1 MSAARPPTDRASR
14 SPATAVTPNLTVRFG
29 DHLLQLSGGRA
40 GLWPTGLDGEGPSA
54 LPAPGHQESDRSMTT
69 TYRIVVGI
77 DGSED
82 GIRALRWAVGQARQ
96 FGGTVEAVM
105 VYDWPAT
112 EAAYLAG
119 LGHDGE
125 RQRAED
131 LLADAVERV
140 DRESVGVPI
149 ATQVLRGNAGAKLAD
164 VAVDADLLVVG
175 SHGRGRLYHAVLG
188 SVAEACV
195 RMAECPVVVVP
206 VPHSARVNA
215 TDRVISTR

>member
-1 MSAARPPTDRASR
+1 
-14 SPATAVTPNLTVRFG
+14 
-29 DHLLQLSGGRA
+29 
-40 GLWPTGLDGEGPSA
+40 
-54 LPAPGHQESDRSMTT
+54 MTT

-82 GIRALRWAVGQARQ
+82 GDRALWWAVGQARQ
-96 FGGTVEAVM
+96 FGGTVKAVM

-125 RQRAED
+125 RQRAVE
-131 LLADAVERV
+131 LLAEAVEHV
-140 DRESVGVPI
+140 SRESAGVPI
-149 ATQVLRGNAGAKLAD
+149 ATEVLRGNAGAMLAE
-164 VAVDADLLVVG
+164 AAADADLLVVG

-206 VPHSARVNA
+206 VPHNARVKA
-215 TDRVISTR
+215 TDGVLSTQ

>member
-1 MSAARPPTDRASR
+1 M
-14 SPATAVTPNLTVRFG
+14 TA
-29 DHLLQLSGGRA
+29 
-40 GLWPTGLDGEGPSA
+40 
-54 LPAPGHQESDRSMTT
+54 

-82 GIRALRWAVGQARQ
+82 GDRALRWAVRQARQ
-96 FGGTVEAVM
+96 LGGTVEAVM

-119 LGHDGE
+119 LGRDGE
-125 RQRAED
+125 RQRSEDILAE
-131 LLADAVERV
+131 AVERV
-140 DRESVGVPI
+140 SRESVGVPI
-149 ATQVLRGNAGAKLAD
+149 ATQALRGNAGVVLAG
-164 VAVDADLLVVG
+164 AAADADLLVVG

-206 VPHSARVNA
+206 VPHSARVRA
-215 TDRVISTR
+215 TEGVVSTR